1 MTARILGT
9 ALVAL
14 IPMAVASGSARA
26 DTLLIEAESAATI
39 TNPLLIKDAFAGS
52 AAPASSGRFLEV
64 QAGKN
69 NKVGSAPAVDPVTN
83 QVPGQACYTLFFF
96 ETGIYRIYGRVIA
109 ANDGDDSF
117 WVRIDNNPWINWNT
131 IALGSNWHWDSL
143 HLNNSTTPLTF
154 AFNEQDVHTICV
166 AYREDGAKLDSLLI
180 TSDATINPATATQPL
195 QASPE
200 NRGEVLPELT
210 LLEGR
215 STIFAQWTAVPGAT
229 SYTLKSSQAVDCF
242 TNLTTFTTVRSNIT
256 NDFTFADTNSQR
268 IAGSCYLV
276 EATGGGTTVRSNVN
290 SAGVQS
296 TFFDVNESSVFSVN
310 APLEFVGSI
319 DRVNPSTGKLE
330 NLEVNG
336 LASQPSV
343 PKQLD
348 PAAITRG
355 FARWDFQ
362 LAQRTDIQVWGLNTF
377 FDSGT
382 DSFWVR
388 MDRGPWLKWNGW
400 RVNGGTNSCT
410 RDVFIDNE
418 PSGRLGGGWI
428 PLWDGD
434 SPSAPRKIFTGLA
447 AGTHTLELAFREPA
461 AGMDR
466 VVITSDINQMPGGC
480 FD

>member
-1 MTARILGT
+1 MRARILVT
-9 ALVAL
+9 AFIALV
-14 IPMAVASGSARA
+14 PMAAASGAAHA
-26 DTLLIEAESAATI
+26 DTFVIEAESAHTI
-39 TNPLLIKDAFAGS
+39 TNPLLIKDAFAGT
-52 AAPASSGRFLEV
+52 AAPASSGRFIEV
-64 QAGKN
+64 QAGRN
-69 NKVGSAPAVDPVTN
+69 NKVGATPAVDPVTN
-83 QVPGQACYTLFFF
+83 EVPGQACYSMFFF

-131 IALGSNWHWDSL
+131 IKLGSSWHWDSL

-195 QASPE
+195 QPGPE
-200 NRGEVLPELT
+200 NRGATLPELT
-210 LLEGR
+210 LLSGK

-229 SYTLKSSQAVDCF
+229 SYTLKSSQAGDCF
-242 TNLTTFTTVRSNIT
+242 SDLTSFTTVRSNIT
-256 NDFTFADTNSQR
+256 NGFTFADTDSQR
-268 IAGSCYLV
+268 VAGSCYLV

-290 SAGVQS
+290 SAGVEG
-296 TFFDVNESSVFSVN
+296 TFFEVNESSVFSVT

-319 DRVNPSTGKLE
+319 ERTNPRTGQLE
-330 NLEVNG
+330 FLEVGG

-348 PAAITRG
+348 RAAITRG

-400 RVNGGTNSCT
+400 RVDGATNTCT